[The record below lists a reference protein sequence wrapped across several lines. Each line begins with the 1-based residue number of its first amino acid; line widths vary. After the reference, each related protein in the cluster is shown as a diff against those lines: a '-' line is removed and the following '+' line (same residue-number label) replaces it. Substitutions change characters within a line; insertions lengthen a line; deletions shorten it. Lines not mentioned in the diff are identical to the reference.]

1 MLGFIIKTSPLLWI
15 LAAPWLLWT
24 GKISPS
30 VLQSLC
36 HISSVTA
43 WTVTALSPMNQWEAL
58 PHPPPLGYFQQLLVH
73 TLGVILSPS
82 IALSTRS
89 TLLISTPIRGGSGHC
104 PAPARE
110 HPSPSAGY
118 SGCSPCGV
126 PMVYTGCPFPPGS
139 AEMQPF
145 GQESHPASPKGVNAP
160 PGRHPGRT
168 ATCSLQAAGLALQ
181 RCPLPRGCM
190 GLASAGRVYR
200 LLLSLC

>member
-1 MLGFIIKTSPLLWI
+1 MDRQNFT
-15 LAAPWLLWT
+15 
-24 GKISPS
+24 
-30 VLQSLC
+30 Q
-36 HISSVTA
+36 
-43 WTVTALSPMNQWEAL
+43 
-58 PHPPPLGYFQQLLVH
+58 HPPLPLSHQFCNCLDCHCLEPHESMGGSASPTTSWVLPATAGSH
-73 TLGVILSPS
+73 PGVILSPS

-118 SGCSPCGV
+118 SGCLPCDV

-200 LLLSLC
+200 LFLSLC